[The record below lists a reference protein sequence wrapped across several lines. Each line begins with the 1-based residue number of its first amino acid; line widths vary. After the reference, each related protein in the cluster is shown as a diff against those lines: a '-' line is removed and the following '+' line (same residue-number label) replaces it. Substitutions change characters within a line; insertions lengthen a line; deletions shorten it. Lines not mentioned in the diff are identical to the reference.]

1 MSATEKRVRTE
12 LGVVISDKMDKSI
25 TVQIDRRVKHPLYG
39 KYMNRRTRLHAHDEN
54 NTCKIG
60 DQVLIQECRPI
71 SKLKSWRLIEVVR
84 AAQVAEIEA

>member
-71 SKLKSWRLIEVVR
+71 SKLKSWRLVEVVR
-84 AAQVAEIEA
+84 AAQVVEIEA